1 MNLLK
6 TTALLISFAV
16 IAVLLLPASEAMAR
30 ETSCEYHPE
39 SGYLVYSVTEG
50 DPEEYIVKDSSSGC
64 TNVGSPPGL
73 TGTDDIDSVEVE
85 CLRAGLGEVS
95 IQICNQ
101 DNVCFVIYNF
111 RFRCDNACNIEEI
124 TGRVPGL
131 SYYGIIALIIILGA
145 TTVVI
150 IRRKRAHAAK

>member
-6 TTALLISFAV
+6 TTTILISFVV
-16 IAVLLLPASEAMAR
+16 IAIMLLPTSEALAR
-30 ETSCEYHPE
+30 ETSCEYHAE
-39 SGYLVYSVTEG
+39 SGYLVYSVTDG

-73 TGTDDIDSVEVE
+73 TGPADIDSVQVE
-85 CLRAGLGEVS
+85 CLNPGLGEVS

-101 DNVCFVIYNF
+101 ENVCFVIYNF

-124 TGRVPGL
+124 TGQVPGL
-131 SYYGIIALIIILGA
+131 SYWGIIALIVILGA
-145 TTVVI
+145 TTVAI
-150 IRRKRAHAAK
+150 IRRKKAHAA